1 MCELLVGLPD
11 VNVLAVDDQP
21 DGPIVVHI
29 EARREPAWCR
39 GCGVRARVTAGPG
52 GDRTCDQNEP
62 DESEDGLVFVLPR
75 AYRPAFFD
83 ASGLA
88 NGIVITSDA
97 AVLNGNP
104 IPPGGVVSLL
114 DGTAALDGVSFQA
127 ASATQAASSPAEIS
141 LRKLRQLGGK

>member
-1 MCELLVGLPD
+1 MVSGLR
-11 VNVLAVDDQP
+11 
-21 DGPIVVHI
+21 GPGSGSLRVQVTT
-29 EARREPAWCR
+29 ARATRTSPT
-39 GCGVRARVTAGPG
+39 RARTASCSYSQG
-52 GDRTCDQNEP
+52 
-62 DESEDGLVFVLPR
+62 

-88 NGIVITSDA
+88 SGIVITSDA

-114 DGTAALDGVSFQA
+114 DGIAALDDVSFQA

-141 LRKLRQLGGK
+141 LRKLRQLGGQVGPTKYGPLEVAVEAAALRSAICFANLRP